1 MNAPKDRLGS
11 RLGLDGFCSMSELPP
26 KAEVDPPSCRCRKSA
41 KTGLE
46 QVQQITGADAQLF
59 NHLVGA
65 QQERLGDC

>member
-1 MNAPKDRLGS
+1 MTERITRWVDVRCA
-11 RLGLDGFCSMSELPP
+11 SESGRR
-26 KAEVDPPSCRCRKSA
+26 ADIGGCRKCA